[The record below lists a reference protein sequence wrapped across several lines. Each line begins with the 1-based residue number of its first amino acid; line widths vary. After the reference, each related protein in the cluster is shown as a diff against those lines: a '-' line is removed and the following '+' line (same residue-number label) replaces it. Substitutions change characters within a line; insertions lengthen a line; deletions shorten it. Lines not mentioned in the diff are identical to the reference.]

1 MEPLTFQSMN
11 FERIPTD
18 VETTKTRA
26 LQNAERA
33 LRAHEQHKQAFDTSA
48 LPGARSLANP
58 ALSSDMERPQPSIFE
73 GKLKGY
79 QLKVSSRQTKQSI
92 FYVHVHV
99 IHLFYPVS
107 KIQKKKQL
115 GIFLGLQIILL
126 ISFYRQQIVKFALH
140 PMCK

>member
-99 IHLFYPVS
+99 QSYTSFTQFRKFNKTVRNFSWASNHITD
-107 KIQKKKQL
+107 QL
-115 GIFLGLQIILL
+115 LPSANCEICFTPN
-126 ISFYRQQIVKFALH
+126 V
-140 PMCK
+140 

>member
-1 MEPLTFQSMN
+1 MEPLTFQFMN

-79 QLKVSSRQTKQSI
+79 QLKVSLLHAMQSTIRVVQT
-92 FYVHVHV
+92 
-99 IHLFYPVS
+99 P
-107 KIQKKKQL
+107 
-115 GIFLGLQIILL
+115 ILPKL
-126 ISFYRQQIVKFALH
+126 
-140 PMCK
+140 

>member
-1 MEPLTFQSMN
+1 MEPLTFQFMN